1 MSMKSLDVIR
11 DEHRA
16 LAAMLSGMRTLVQGI
31 EAGRLKP
38 DYDLFA
44 SMIEYID
51 KVPEK
56 VHHPKENEYLFA
68 KLRLRCAEALPAIE
82 ALEEEHRLGDA
93 RIATLYAALAQ
104 IAPSPVVELNRAVA
118 VSMATG
124 PSRCACSLPPLAP
137 AAPRMLPAAS
147 LISTAPV
154 CGINFPCPVTASA
167 SATPLR
173 SICRGEAHP
182 CMHKASTSAGLVVIC
197 YAVNEP
203 GVNARPVRG
212 RGRDAPR
219 IPPRCPPADG

>member
-82 ALEEEHRLGDA
+82 ALEEEHSLRDA
-93 RIATLYAALAQ
+93 RIATLRAALENYRQQGA
-104 IAPSPVVELNRAVA
+104 
-118 VSMATG
+118 
-124 PSRCACSLPPLAP
+124 
-137 AAPRMLPAAS
+137 
-147 LISTAPV
+147 
-154 CGINFPCPVTASA
+154 
-167 SATPLR
+167 
-173 SICRGEAHP
+173 
-182 CMHKASTSAGLVVIC
+182 AGLEGFRDARKTCV
-197 YAVNEP
+197 ADERP
-203 GVNARPVRG
+203 HLHTRARP
-212 RGRDAPR
+212 
-219 IPPRCPPADG
+219 